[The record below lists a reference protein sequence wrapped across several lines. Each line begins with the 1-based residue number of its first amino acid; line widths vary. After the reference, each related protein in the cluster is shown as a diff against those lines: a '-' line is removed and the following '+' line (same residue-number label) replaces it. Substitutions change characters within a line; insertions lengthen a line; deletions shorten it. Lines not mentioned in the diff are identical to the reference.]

1 LPKEV
6 LERLGLTD
14 VQNISLELDRDQR
27 RIIIR
32 MAEKPI
38 AIAGVGDDFS
48 HLVNE
53 FIDQYR
59 PALEELAK

>member
-1 LPKEV
+1 M

-14 VQNISLELDRDQR
+14 VQNISLELDRDQQ
-27 RIIIR
+27 RIIIP

>member
-1 LPKEV
+1 M

-27 RIIIR
+27 RIIIP

-48 HLVNE
+48 HLVNK